1 MSIQPFLCYK
11 QRCLSDKHNA
21 ELNVYPQNNW
31 RFEPVGSKQIPM
43 NLFILRS
50 NDQYIL
56 RSNDQ

>member
-1 MSIQPFLCYK
+1 MPEDIYLCYK
-11 QRCLSDKHNA
+11 QCCLSDKHNA

>member
-1 MSIQPFLCYK
+1 MPEDIYLCYK
-11 QRCLSDKHNA
+11 QCCLSDKHNA

-50 NDQYIL
+50 NDQ
-56 RSNDQ
+56 